1 MLQDELIKD
10 NTERY
15 AIKLL
20 EERYQEEYRGS
31 REEKI
36 LRKYKNVGSNLENII
51 IDLTANLI

>member
-36 LRKYKNVGSNLENII
+36 LRKYKNVGPILENII
-51 IDLTANLI
+51 IDCNLLE